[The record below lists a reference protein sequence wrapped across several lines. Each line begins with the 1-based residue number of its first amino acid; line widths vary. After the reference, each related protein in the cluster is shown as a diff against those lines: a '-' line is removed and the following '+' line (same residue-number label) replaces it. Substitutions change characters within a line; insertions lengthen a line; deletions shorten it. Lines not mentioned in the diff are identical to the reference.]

1 MVAGS
6 QTRPLTP
13 EIEYQTLIER
23 VPGIVYIA
31 EPGENGEWLYVSPQI
46 ESILGYT
53 PEQWRSKPTL
63 WCERLHEQDRAR
75 VLEAEAHSRASGLPL
90 DTEYRMLAHDGSVVW
105 LRDKASLVHDQ
116 PSGRALLQ
124 GVLIDVTAQ
133 RLSEEAR
140 RASEAEKSAVIESA
154 IDCIITVDGDG
165 RVRDFNPAAERT
177 FGFSREQAIGQ
188 ELAELIIPP
197 AFREA
202 HRRALRRTVE
212 TGESRVLGER
222 MELLG
227 MRADGSTFPVE
238 VALTQISRDPPLF
251 TGYLRDISKRKKA
264 EEDLREGHER
274 LQAVIDNSPSM
285 IAAKDRSGRY
295 LFVNREFERLYTIER
310 ESVVGR
316 TDEDLFPPHVATE
329 TSASDQRVIEW
340 GELVKI
346 EEVRRRAGE
355 DRTYLT
361 QKFPLRDSSG
371 AIHAVCSI
379 STDITERK
387 AREEALRAEIGWS
400 TRIRA
405 AIESDRLVLHAQPI
419 LDLRTGHIFQHE
431 LLVRMRGD
439 RGEEDLIPP
448 AVFLPPAERFGL
460 VREID
465 RWVVS
470 QAMALAKDRRVEVNL
485 SGKSIG
491 DQALIDH
498 IERELRRH
506 QADPGNVI
514 FEITETAAA
523 ENIEAASAFVRKLT
537 DAGCGFALD
546 DFGTGFGSFNYLKH
560 LPVTYLKIDM
570 EFVRELTTSRSDHKV
585 VKAIVQVASNFGME
599 TVAEGVEDD
608 ATLALLRGLG
618 VDYAQGFAIG
628 RPGPL
633 PPLEG

>member
-6 QTRPLTP
+6 QTRPLP
-13 EIEYQTLIER
+13 AEIDSNTLIER
-23 VPGIVYIA
+23 VPGIVYVA
-31 EPGENGEWLYVSPQI
+31 EPGENGRWVYVSPQI
-46 ESILGYT
+46 EGILGYT
-53 PEQWRSKPTL
+53 PEQWRARPKL
-63 WCERLHEQDRAR
+63 WCERIHEEDRQR
-75 VLEAEAHSRASGLPL
+75 VLEAEAQARAGAISL
-90 DTEYRMLAHDGSVVW
+90 DVEYRMIARDGRVVW
-105 LRDKASLVHDQ
+105 LHDKASLVHDD
-116 PSGRALLQ
+116 STGTALLQ
-124 GVLIDVTAQ
+124 GVLIDISAE
-133 RLSEEAR
+133 RISEEALR
-140 RASEAEKSAVIESA
+140 VSEAQKSAVIESA
-154 IDCIITVDGDG
+154 IDCIITIDGDG
-165 RVRDFNPAAERT
+165 LVRDFNPAAERT
-177 FGFSREQAIGQ
+177 FGYTFDEVVGR
-188 ELAELIIPP
+188 ELADLIIPP
-197 AFREA
+197 AFRDT
-202 HRRALRRTVE
+202 HRAALRRAVE
-212 TGESRVLGER
+212 TGEGRVLGRR
-222 MELLG
+222 MELVG
-227 MRADGSTFPVE
+227 MRSDGSKFPLE
-238 VALTQISRDPPLF
+238 LALSRISQDPPLF
-251 TGYLRDISKRKKA
+251 TGYLRDISHRRQA

-285 IAAKDRSGRY
+285 ISAKDAGGRY

-310 ESVVGR
+310 DSVVGR
-316 TDEDLFPPHVATE
+316 TDEELFPPHVASE

-340 GELVKI
+340 GELVKL
-346 EEVRRRAGE
+346 EEVRRRASE

-361 QKFPLRDSSG
+361 QKFPLRDSTG

-448 AVFLPPAERFGL
+448 NVFLPPAERFGL

-470 QAMALAKDRRVEVNL
+470 QAMVLATDRRVEVNL

-491 DQALIDH
+491 DEGLIEH

-506 QADPGNVI
+506 QVDPGNVI

-608 ATLALLRGLG
+608 ATLAVLRGLG
-618 VDYAQGFAIG
+618 VDYGQGFAIG